1 MVMTSRV
8 LHNPLNG
15 RLTMAGFT
23 PRHSYED
30 AKPQKNSNYWS
41 VTENNSNNAWNVN
54 FGNGNVN
61 NNNNKNNGYVVRP
74 VAAYDGLPEDF
85 IFSVREAYEDCLH
98 GKMSSRQALEYMPTA
113 DEDLRL
119 LAWELWTGSYRPTT
133 STCFIVKY
141 PRLREV
147 FAANFRDRIVHH
159 WLCLRLN
166 PLFEQR
172 FISQGNVSYNCRKGF
187 GSDAAVRSCANGIK
201 AVSENYHRQ
210 AWVFKGDLQ
219 GFFMSID
226 KKLLWYMLERF
237 INRWRMRQQ
246 REGWKRTTPDIL
258 DRIGMFRMPNMYWDI
273 LLATTRTV
281 VMHHPEENCVLNSP
295 LALWRDLPANKSLF
309 TCNKDKGEPIGNLTT
324 QLFANFLLSFFDQ
337 FVIRRFNGRN
347 YSYQR
352 FVDDW
357 VIICDDKRFLLDSV
371 PLMEAFLRDK
381 LKLTMHK
388 DKRYFQPVGHG
399 LSFVGAYIKPGRTY
413 LSSRT
418 LARMQERAEG
428 FRKVI
433 AQKAD
438 IGMLDCMRMEQVI
451 NSYLGFC
458 RQHKTYT
465 FRKTAIGH
473 MGNGMYRHFYVRG
486 HYDTIRTRRQYRSH
500 SERI

>member
-30 AKPQKNSNYWS
+30 AKPQKDSNYWS

-61 NNNNKNNGYVVRP
+61 NNNNKNNANVVRP

-85 IFSVREAYEDCLH
+85 ILSVREAYEDCLRN
-98 GKMSSRQALEYMPTA
+98 KMSSQQALEYMSIA
-113 DEDLRL
+113 DEDLPR
-119 LAWELWTGSYRPTT
+119 LAWELWTGSYRPST
-133 STCFIVKY
+133 STCFIVRY
-141 PRLREV
+141 PKLREV

-159 WLCLRLN
+159 WICLRLN

-187 GSDAAVRSCANGIK
+187 GSDAAVTSCAEGMRL
-201 AVSENYHRQ
+201 VSSNYHRQ
-210 AWVFKGDLQ
+210 AWIFKGDLQ

-226 KKLLWYMLERF
+226 KNLLWYLLERF
-237 INRWRMRQQ
+237 INRRYH
-246 REGWKRTTPDIL
+246 GDYKDV
-258 DRIGMFRMPNMYWDI
+258 
-273 LLATTRTV
+273 LLHATWIT
-281 VMHHPEENCVLNSP
+281 VMHHPEDDCVLNSP
-295 LALWRDLPANKSLF
+295 LVLWRDLSANKSLF
-309 TCNKDKGEPIGNLTT
+309 TCDKSKGEPIGNLTT

-347 YSYQR
+347 FSYQR

-357 VIICDDKRFLLDSV
+357 VIICYDKRFLLDSV
-371 PLMEAFLRDK
+371 PLMETFLRDK

-388 DKRYFQPVGHG
+388 NKRYFQPVSHG

-418 LARMQERAEG
+418 LARMQERAVG
-428 FRKVI
+428 FREVI
-433 AQKAD
+433 TEKAD
-438 IGMLDCMRMEQVI
+438 IGLLDCLRIEQVM

-458 RQHKTYT
+458 RCHQTFG
-465 FRKTAIGH
+465 FRKTAIEH
-473 MGNGMYRHFYVRG
+473 MGRDLYRRFYVRG
-486 HYDTIRTRRQYRSH
+486 HYETIRTKRQYRSH
-500 SERI
+500 AGRI

>member
-1 MVMTSRV
+1 
-8 LHNPLNG
+8 
-15 RLTMAGFT
+15 MAGFT

-30 AKPQKNSNYWS
+30 AKPQKDSNYWS

-61 NNNNKNNGYVVRP
+61 NNNKNNANVVRP

-85 IFSVREAYEDCLH
+85 ILSVREAYEDCLRN
-98 GKMSSRQALEYMPTA
+98 KMSSQQALEYMSIA
-113 DEDLRL
+113 DEDLPR
-119 LAWELWTGSYRPTT
+119 LAWELWMGSYRPTT
-133 STCFIVKY
+133 STCFIVRY

-159 WLCLRLN
+159 WICLRIN

-187 GSDAAVRSCANGIK
+187 GSDAAVRSCAEGMRT
-201 AVSENYHRQ
+201 VSGNYHRQ
-210 AWVFKGDLQ
+210 AWIFKGDLQ

-226 KKLLWYMLERF
+226 KQLLWYLLERF
-237 INRWRMRQQ
+237 INRRYHG
-246 REGWKRTTPDIL
+246 EYKT
-258 DRIGMFRMPNMYWDI
+258 I
-273 LLATTRTV
+273 LLYATRKT
-281 VMHHPEENCVLNSP
+281 VMHHPEDDCVLNSP
-295 LALWRDLPANKSLF
+295 LALWRNLPANKSLS
-309 TCNKDKGEPIGNLTT
+309 TCDKSKGEPIGNLTT

-418 LARMQERAEG
+418 LARMQERADG

-433 AQKAD
+433 TEKAD
-438 IGMLDCMRMEQVI
+438 IGQLDCLRMEQVM

-458 RQHKTYT
+458 RCHQTYG
-465 FRKTAIGH
+465 FRKTAIEH
-473 MGNGMYRHFYVRG
+473 MGRDLFRRFYVRG
-486 HYDTIRTRRQYRSH
+486 HYDTIRTKLQYRSH
-500 SERI
+500 AERI